1 MSCYFRHMKD
11 VLDDAGIIVSVENK
25 KQVDALIHQLVN
37 VEYKNCPPTWQAVKA
52 EIKEDPERRARFVA
66 RLKEEMSNMIDS

>member
-11 VLDDAGIIVSVENK
+11 VLEEAGIEISPENK

-37 VEYKNCPPTWQAVKA
+37 VQYKDCSPTWQKVKE
-52 EIKEDPERRARFVA
+52 EIKTDPAKRTQFINNLKKELA
-66 RLKEEMSNMIDS
+66 RL